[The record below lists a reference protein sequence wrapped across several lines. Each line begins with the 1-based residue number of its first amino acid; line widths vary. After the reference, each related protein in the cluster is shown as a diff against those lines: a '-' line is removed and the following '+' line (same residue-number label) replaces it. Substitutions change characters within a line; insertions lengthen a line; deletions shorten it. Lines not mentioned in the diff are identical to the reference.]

1 MTVKTVGIL
10 SPGDMGHTVGQVLRS
25 NGLRVITC
33 LEARSERTKQ
43 LAKRAGIIDVPTYQT
58 FVEESDIILSI
69 LVPAQAFSAARIVAQ
84 AISETHAE
92 ILFADCNAIAPQTV
106 AQIDDL
112 IHAAGGIFVDA
123 GIIGPPPRKPG
134 STRIYASGSDVATL
148 SELNQY
154 GLEVLGMGDRIGEAS
169 SLKMCYA
176 ALTKGFAA
184 LCIEL
189 LTAAKILGVSQPLKR
204 EFALSES
211 ALLKR
216 MERYLPGVPMKSGRW
231 VGEMEEIAKTF
242 EQVGLTPQIFT
253 GAADL
258 YRFVSKNDLA
268 LRTPEDPD
276 LLPGL
281 SEMISRLAGH

>member
-33 LEARSERTKQ
+33 LEARSERTKW
-43 LAKRAGIIDVPTYQT
+43 LATRADIEDVPTYQALVT
-58 FVEESDIILSI
+58 ESDVILSI
-69 LVPAQAFSAARIVAQ
+69 LVPSQAFSAARSVAQ
-84 AISETHAE
+84 AVSEAHAD

-106 AQIDDL
+106 AHIGEL
-112 IHAAGGIFVDA
+112 IRAAGGRFVDA
-123 GIIGPPPRKPG
+123 AIIGPPPRKSG

-148 SELNQY
+148 AELNRF
-154 GLEVLGMGDRIGEAS
+154 GLEVIGIGDRLGEAS

-189 LTAAKILGVSQPLKR
+189 LTAAEILSVSHPLKR
-204 EFALSES
+204 EFALSEP

-216 MERYLPGVPMKSGRW
+216 MEGYLPGVPMKSGRW
-231 VGEMEEIAKTF
+231 IGEMEEIAKTF
-242 EQVGLTPQIFT
+242 EQVGLTPRIFT

-268 LRTPEDPD
+268 RRTPEDPD
-276 LLPGL
+276 PLPGL
-281 SEMISRLAGH
+281 TEMISRLAGV